1 MEPKVTIDGQTVR
14 IDRLESTD
22 PALAELLRSQPAD
35 RWADLIE
42 RALAVGARGLM
53 TMGLGVD
60 LAEVD
65 QRVKQSVLMVTSDA
79 ERHVALTLEAAQ
91 KAMAEQLDPDHRTSV
106 VSRTIEEF
114 TTWRDEFMRTMDPS
128 VVDSHSARL
137 VDSLTELVGPDGA
150 LEQRLQ
156 SLLDPDADGSALSA
170 LATSIDLRFG
180 ELRDLI
186 MVRQGAEIEAE
197 RGTKK
202 GFDFEDVVETSLRS
216 ILTGTRGAFVERT
229 SMERGSI
236 EGKVGDFVVT
246 LGSGDRV
253 VVEAK
258 NTTAVISLGGK
269 GGILA
274 ELDRAAANRQAGFS
288 ICVSAQPVF
297 PQEVG
302 TFGVFGNKICV
313 VDDGEGTM
321 LAAALAWAEASL
333 AVAANRSD
341 GIDVQ
346 AIEER
351 LQSLKAIASQ
361 VSNVRRSLT
370 SVVTSVNSMKGTLD
384 EMRSDLLA
392 HIDDISRELNRSDD
406 DEDHRVVELHS
417 A

>member
-1 MEPKVTIDGQTVR
+1 MEPNVTIDGSTVR
-14 IDRLESTD
+14 ICQLESVD
-22 PALAELLRSQPAD
+22 PALAELLRSQSPE
-35 RWADLIE
+35 RWPNLIE

-65 QRVKQSVLMVTSDA
+65 ERVKQSVLLVTSEA
-79 ERHVALTLEAAQ
+79 ERHVASTLDAAK
-91 KAMAEQLDPDHRTSV
+91 KAMAEQLDPDHRSSV
-106 VSRTIEEF
+106 VAKAIDEF
-114 TTWRDEFMRTMDPS
+114 TTWRDDFMRTMDPA
-128 VVDSHSARL
+128 VVDSHTARL
-137 VDSLTELVGPDGA
+137 VGSLTELLGPDGA
-150 LEQRLQ
+150 LEERLQ
-156 SLLDPDADGSALSA
+156 SLLDPDADGNALSA
-170 LATSIDLRFG
+170 LAGSMDARFT

-186 MVRQGAEIEAE
+186 MMRQGAETESE
-197 RGTKK
+197 RGTQK
-202 GFDFEDVVETSLRS
+202 GFDFEDAIEAALRV
-216 ILTGTRGAFVERT
+216 IVTGARGAFVERT
-229 SMERGSI
+229 SLERGSL

-253 VVEAK
+253 VIEAK
-258 NTTAVISLGGK
+258 NTTSTISMGGK

-274 ELDRAAANRQAGFS
+274 ELDRGAANRQAGFS
-288 ICVSAQPVF
+288 ICVSAHAVF

-302 TFGVFGNKICV
+302 TFGVFGNRVCV

-333 AVAANRSD
+333 AVAANRSE
-341 GIDVQ
+341 GIDVR

-351 LQSLKAIASQ
+351 LQSLKAIAAQ

-370 SVVTSVNSMKGTLD
+370 SVVTSVNTMKGTLD

-392 HIDDISRELNRSDD
+392 HVDDIARELNRRDD
-406 DEDHRVVELHS
+406 DGDHRVVELHS

>member
-1 MEPKVTIDGQTVR
+1 MEPNVTIDGSTVR
-14 IDRLESTD
+14 ICQLESVD
-22 PALAELLRSQPAD
+22 PALAELLRSQSQE
-35 RWADLIE
+35 RWPNLIE

-65 QRVKQSVLMVTSDA
+65 ERVKQSVLLVTSEA
-79 ERHVALTLEAAQ
+79 ERHVASTLDAAQ
-91 KAMAEQLDPDHRTSV
+91 KAMAEQLDPDHKTSV
-106 VSRTIEEF
+106 VAKVLDEF
-114 TTWRDEFMRTMDPS
+114 TTWRDDFMRTMDPA
-128 VVDSHSARL
+128 VVDSHTARL
-137 VDSLTELVGPDGA
+137 VGSLAELLGPDGV

-170 LATSIDLRFG
+170 LAGSIDARFT

-186 MVRQGAEIEAE
+186 MQRQGAEVEAE

-202 GFDFEDVVETSLRS
+202 GFDFEEVIEAALRS
-216 ILTGTRGAFVERT
+216 RLTGARGAFVERT
-229 SMERGSI
+229 SLERGSL

-253 VVEAK
+253 VIEAK
-258 NTTAVISLGGK
+258 NTTSTISLGGK

-274 ELDRAAANRQAGFS
+274 ELDRGAANRRAGFS
-288 ICVSAQPVF
+288 ICVSAHPVF

-302 TFGVFGNKICV
+302 TFGVFGNRVCV

-333 AVAANRSD
+333 AVAANRSE
-341 GIDVQ
+341 GIDVR

-351 LQSLKAIASQ
+351 LQSLKAIAAQ

-370 SVVTSVNSMKGTLD
+370 SVVTSVNTMKGALD

-392 HIDDISRELNRSDD
+392 HVDDIARELNRRDD
-406 DEDHRVVELHS
+406 GDHRVVELHS

>member
-1 MEPKVTIDGQTVR
+1 MEPNVTIDGSTVR
-14 IDRLESTD
+14 ICQLESVD
-22 PALAELLRSQPAD
+22 PALAELMRSQSQD
-35 RWADLIE
+35 RWPNLIE
-42 RALAVGARGLM
+42 RVLAVGARGLM

-60 LAEVD
+60 LTEVD
-65 QRVKQSVLMVTSDA
+65 ERVKQSVLLVASEA
-79 ERHVALTLEAAQ
+79 ERHVASTLDAAQ
-91 KAMAEQLDPDHRTSV
+91 KAMAEQLDPDHKTSV
-106 VSRTIEEF
+106 VARVLDEF
-114 TTWRDEFMRTMDPS
+114 TTWRDDFMRTMDPA
-128 VVDSHSARL
+128 VVDSHTARL
-137 VDSLTELVGPDGA
+137 VGSLAELLGPDGA

-156 SLLDPDADGSALSA
+156 SLLDPDADGNALSA
-170 LATSIDLRFG
+170 LAGSIDARFT

-186 MVRQGAEIEAE
+186 MQRQGAEVESG
-197 RGTKK
+197 RGTRK
-202 GFDFEDVVETSLRS
+202 GFDFEEVIEAALRA
-216 ILTGTRGAFVERT
+216 IVTGARGAFIERT
-229 SMERGSI
+229 SLERGSL

-253 VVEAK
+253 VIEAK
-258 NTTAVISLGGK
+258 NTTSTISLGGR

-288 ICVSAQPVF
+288 ICVSAHPVF

-302 TFGVFGNKICV
+302 TFGVFGNRVCV

-333 AVAANRSD
+333 AVAANRSE
-341 GIDVQ
+341 GIDVR

-351 LQSLKAIASQ
+351 LQSVKAIAAQ

-370 SVVTSVNSMKGTLD
+370 SVVTSVNTMKGTLD

-392 HIDDISRELNRSDD
+392 HVDDIARELNRRDD
-406 DEDHRVVELHS
+406 GDHRVVELHS

>member
-1 MEPKVTIDGQTVR
+1 MEPNVTIDGSTVR
-14 IDRLESTD
+14 ICQLESLD
-22 PALAELLRSQPAD
+22 PALAELLRSQSEE
-35 RWADLIE
+35 RWPNLIE

-65 QRVKQSVLMVTSDA
+65 KRVKQSVLLVTSEA
-79 ERHVALTLEAAQ
+79 ERHVASTLDAAQ
-91 KAMAEQLDPDHRTSV
+91 KAMAEQLDPDHRSSV
-106 VSRTIEEF
+106 VAKAIDEF
-114 TTWRDEFMRTMDPS
+114 TTWRDDFMRTMDPG
-128 VVDSHSARL
+128 VVDSHTARL
-137 VDSLTELVGPDGA
+137 VGSLTELLGPDGA
-150 LEQRLQ
+150 LEERLR
-156 SLLDPDADGSALSA
+156 SLLDPDADGNALSA
-170 LATSIDLRFG
+170 LAGSMDARFT

-186 MVRQGAEIEAE
+186 MQRQGAETESE
-197 RGTKK
+197 RGTQK
-202 GFDFEDVVETSLRS
+202 GFDFEDAIEAALRA
-216 ILTGTRGAFVERT
+216 IVTGARGAFVERT
-229 SMERGSI
+229 SLERGSL

-253 VVEAK
+253 VIEAK
-258 NTTAVISLGGK
+258 NTTSTISLGGK

-274 ELDRAAANRQAGFS
+274 ELDRGAANRQAGFS
-288 ICVSAQPVF
+288 ICVSAHAVF

-302 TFGVFGNKICV
+302 TFGVFGNRVCV

-333 AVAANRSD
+333 AVAANRSE
-341 GIDVQ
+341 GIDVR

-351 LQSLKAIASQ
+351 LQSLKAIAAQ

-370 SVVTSVNSMKGTLD
+370 SVVTSVNTMKGTLD

-392 HIDDISRELNRSDD
+392 HVDDIARELNRRD
-406 DEDHRVVELHS
+406 DEGDHRVVELHS

>member
-1 MEPKVTIDGQTVR
+1 MEPSVTVDGSTVR
-14 IDRLESTD
+14 ICQLESVD
-22 PALAELLRSQPAD
+22 PALAELLRSQPAE
-35 RWADLIE
+35 RWPNLIE

-65 QRVKQSVLMVTSDA
+65 ERVKQSVLLVTTEA
-79 ERHVALTLEAAQ
+79 ERHVASALDAAQ
-91 KAMAEQLDPDHRTSV
+91 KAMAEQLDPDHRSSV
-106 VSRTIEEF
+106 VAKAIEEF
-114 TTWRDEFMRTMDPS
+114 TTWRDDFMRTMDPG
-128 VVDSHSARL
+128 VVDSHTARL
-137 VDSLTELVGPDGA
+137 VGRLTELLGPDGA
-150 LEQRLQ
+150 LEERLQ
-156 SLLDPDADGSALSA
+156 SLLDPDADGNALSA
-170 LATSIDLRFG
+170 LASSMDARFT

-186 MVRQGAEIEAE
+186 MQRQGAEAESE
-197 RGTKK
+197 RGTQK
-202 GFDFEDVVETSLRS
+202 GFDFEDAIEAALRA
-216 ILTGTRGAFVERT
+216 IVTGARGAFVERT
-229 SMERGSI
+229 SLERGSL

-258 NTTAVISLGGK
+258 NTTSTISLGGK

-274 ELDRAAANRQAGFS
+274 ELDRGAANRQAGFS
-288 ICVSAQPVF
+288 ICVSAHPVF

-302 TFGVFGNKICV
+302 TFGVFGNRVCV

-333 AVAANRSD
+333 AVAANRSE
-341 GIDVQ
+341 GIDVR

-351 LQSLKAIASQ
+351 LQSLKAIAAQ

-370 SVVTSVNSMKGTLD
+370 SVVTSVNTMKGILD

-392 HIDDISRELNRSDD
+392 HVDDIARELNRRDD
-406 DEDHRVVELHS
+406 DADHRVVELHS